1 MECSQIHELL
11 SAYVDDVLSPK
22 EREQLEEH
30 LSVCPACTEELQ
42 ALEAYL
48 GAMHSLRRI
57 DAPAD
62 FIQSVHDRIEKTSF
76 LRRLVKKIFV
86 PVHIKIPLELA
97 GVVAALLIAVFSYH
111 EVNLQR
117 KMTAAPP
124 AREESHGIPKE
135 RPVQPAVETKTYD
148 SKALSQDENRA
159 QRSMGMQPI
168 ELVLWIGS
176 EKDQDRTRREP
187 AKSSAAE
194 QQLVPAAPAPMTS
207 IPRSET
213 LDQATSALQEEEPQP
228 GKAHSR
234 SILGT
239 AETANK
245 DQAPPRR
252 DADKVLSEVRDLVKS
267 HNGTMLP
274 LQPEEKTDAARLIV
288 ARIPARN
295 YSIFLE
301 ELRHL
306 GRLQES
312 QTVNGAAPG
321 RDPVLVK
328 ISLVPSED

>member
-22 EREQLEEH
+22 ESEQLEEH

-48 GAMHSLRRI
+48 GAMHSLKRI

-111 EVNLQR
+111 EMNLQR

-124 AREESHGIPKE
+124 AREESHGIAKE
-135 RPVQPAVETKTYD
+135 RPAQPAVEKKTYE
-148 SKALSQDENRA
+148 SQALSQDEKRA
-159 QRSMGMQPI
+159 QRSGGTQPI
-168 ELVLWIGS
+168 ELVLRIGS
-176 EKDQDRTRREP
+176 EKDQDRTRGEP
-187 AKSSAAE
+187 ATRSAEE
-194 QQLVPAAPAPMTS
+194 QQLAPAASAPMTS
-207 IPRSET
+207 IPKSET
-213 LDQATSALQEEEPQP
+213 LDQAKSALQEKQPQP

-239 AETANK
+239 AETAMK
-245 DQAPPRR
+245 DQAHPRR
-252 DADKVLSEVRDLVKS
+252 DADRVLTEVQDLVKS
-267 HNGTMLP
+267 HEGTIIP
-274 LQPEEKTDAARLIV
+274 LQPEEKTDVARLVV

-312 QTVNGAAPG
+312 QTVNGAAPD
-321 RDPVLVK
+321 RDPVLVR

>member
-1 MECSQIHELL
+1 VECSQIHELL

-42 ALEAYL
+42 TLEAYL
-48 GAMHSLRRI
+48 GAMHSLKRI

-62 FIQSVHDRIEKTSF
+62 FIQSVHDRMEKTSF

-124 AREESHGIPKE
+124 VREESHGILKE
-135 RPVQPAVETKTYD
+135 RPAQPAVETKTYE
-148 SKALSQDENRA
+148 SQAVSQEEKRA
-159 QRSMGMQPI
+159 QRSGGTQPI

-176 EKDQDRTRREP
+176 EKDQDKTRREP
-187 AKSSAAE
+187 AKMSAEE
-194 QQLVPAAPAPMTS
+194 QQLAPVAPAPMTS
-207 IPRSET
+207 IPKSET
-213 LDQATSALQEEEPQP
+213 LDQATSALQEKQAAP
-228 GKAHSR
+228 GKAHTR

-239 AETANK
+239 AETAKK

-252 DADKVLSEVRDLVKS
+252 DTDRVLSEVQDLVKS
-267 HNGTMLP
+267 HNGTIIP
-274 LQPEEKTDAARLIV
+274 LQPEEKTDAARLVV
-288 ARIPARN
+288 ARVPARN
-295 YSIFLE
+295 YLSFLE

-321 RDPVLVK
+321 IDPVLVK

>member
-1 MECSQIHELL
+1 VECSQIHELL

-22 EREQLEEH
+22 ERAQLEQH

-48 GAMHSLRRI
+48 GAMHSLKRI

-62 FIQSVHDRIEKTSF
+62 FIQSVRDRIEKTSF
-76 LRRLVKKIFV
+76 LRRLVKKILV

-97 GVVAALLIAVFSYH
+97 GVAAALLIAVFSYH

-124 AREESHGIPKE
+124 AREESHGIAKE
-135 RPVQPAVETKTYD
+135 RPAQPAVETKTYE
-148 SKALSQDENRA
+148 SKALSQDEKRA
-159 QRSMGMQPI
+159 QRSGGTQPV

-187 AKSSAAE
+187 AKSSAAG
-194 QQLVPAAPAPMTS
+194 QQLAPAAPLPMTS
-207 IPRSET
+207 IPKSET
-213 LDQATSALQEEEPQP
+213 LDQATSAPQEKQAVP
-228 GKAHSR
+228 GKAHTR

-239 AETANK
+239 AETAKK
-245 DQAPPRR
+245 DQAHPRR
-252 DADKVLSEVRDLVKS
+252 DANSVLIEVQDLVKS
-267 HNGTMLP
+267 HNGTIIP
-274 LQPEEKTDAARLIV
+274 LQPEEITDVARLVV

-295 YSIFLE
+295 YSIFLDD
-301 ELRHL
+301 LRHL
-306 GRLQES
+306 GRIQES

-321 RDPVLVK
+321 RDSVLVK